1 VTLFIRRL
9 RGLDAARAL
18 AGLLWLDGAA
28 AGRRAAAAAAAAAAA
43 GGAEEE
49 EEEDALREG
58 ELDALVVALA
68 QAAAD
73 VAAERAAAGEEAPPG
88 GGRLELWLL
97 DAAKVGAEAAAT
109 AARLCPGLRVGLPR
123 VPQSGCT
130 RAMGER
136 THRRVQPRFVHARRW
151 AELRR

>member
-1 VTLFIRRL
+1 VPSARL
-9 RGLDAARAL
+9 DELSVVPLGEQRQLVHERDARGEHRI
-18 AGLLWLDGAA
+18 
-28 AGRRAAAAAAAAAAA
+28 GRV
-43 GGAEEE
+43 
-49 EEEDALREG
+49 LG
-58 ELDALVVALA
+58 ELGRADVHHLQALVVALA

-123 VPQSGCT
+123 EPQWPHEGDCT
-130 RAMGER
+130 AECSL
-136 THRRVQPRFVHARRW
+136 QCSARIDW
-151 AELRR
+151 AELGQ